1 MFSKPVSKEGEKKEE
16 LTIRQDTCFYRAQGR
31 CVIEKHHCQHRDKS
45 VQEMLIFMHRIRLSL
60 PPGVLCLPEGLL
72 PHRDQQQQRAGK
84 SSEGNAFSQSELR
97 SMEQCLLATRVGS
110 ISELSEFHPTADA
123 LVEKKNIKRQLFT
136 SPSLSAL
143 GRGN

>member
-1 MFSKPVSKEGEKKEE
+1 
-16 LTIRQDTCFYRAQGR
+16 
-31 CVIEKHHCQHRDKS
+31 
-45 VQEMLIFMHRIRLSL
+45 MLIFMHCIRLSL

-72 PHRDQQQQRAGK
+72 PHRDQQQQQQQRAGK

-123 LVEKKNIKRQLFT
+123 LVEKKT
-136 SPSLSAL
+136 
-143 GRGN
+143 